1 MKSFL
6 KQVFLVLSLCGVALA
21 GDFTRDRF
29 THIDAIRITEMTYKA
44 HSLDSI
50 LIALIGKIESLDTSP
65 GGPHRM
71 SIIEGQIEREH
82 KLPLADFSVRKATV
96 KEALGDLS
104 RIFGVTFHATSIGI
118 VVTPDGTRPF
128 PNYKAKE
135 GVVFHTYRKSQSE
148 SGNGQPATHPEL
160 KSEGNEKPKPE
171 AEGHPR

>member
-6 KQVFLVLSLCGVALA
+6 KQTLLLLSLCGVALA
-21 GDFTRDRF
+21 GDFTRERF

-44 HSLDSI
+44 DSLDKI
-50 LIALIGKIESLDTSP
+50 LFALIGKIESLDTSP

-71 SIIEGQIEREH
+71 SIIEGQFEREH

-118 VVTPDGTRPF
+118 VVTPVGTKPF
-128 PNYKAKE
+128 PNYRAKE
-135 GVVFHTYRKSQSE
+135 GVVFHTYPKSKSE
-148 SGNGQPATHPEL
+148 QAGTGQPATQ
-160 KSEGNEKPKPE
+160 
-171 AEGHPR
+171 PRQAKE